1 MSAACAPNVFR
12 VDAGA
17 MFVEGRGEIALQN
30 AGGTLTLHDEQNSL
44 ENDFNVGERETSPY
58 LRATWER
65 GLHRI
70 YAHGFG
76 YEAEGSGTLAGD
88 FGSIAAGTSVNTT
101 MDFLSAG
108 AAYTYEVWG
117 SEHFHLGL
125 GGQLGYSLLN
135 VDTRAQV
142 GVARDEVETDVL
154 VPMPFAE
161 FEANIGDVSL
171 AASAGVMAA
180 DLGDANGRYVDI
192 EALARWQMTDSLQV
206 MGGYRYLVLDAFGAA
221 SGRDFDADVDFHG
234 FFVAGG
240 ISF

>member
-1 MSAACAPNVFR
+1 VERRQHADLDERLDVEQ
-12 VDAGA
+12 VD
-17 MFVEGRGEIALQN
+17 
-30 AGGTLTLHDEQNSL
+30 
-44 ENDFNVGERETSPY
+44 
-58 LRATWER
+58 LRAVD
-65 GLHRI
+65 L
-70 YAHGFG
+70 
-76 YEAEGSGTLAGD
+76 GD
-88 FGSIAAGTSVNTT
+88 AQDPDLTDEV
-101 MDFLSAG
+101 DDPDAG